1 MAMNFEHSISLMFC
15 SMSIHTR
22 EIVCMV
28 SLQIIKLEYND
39 EGNKLISHL
48 HSSYI
53 HKII

>member
-1 MAMNFEHSISLMFC
+1 M
-15 SMSIHTR
+15 SMSISTR

-28 SLQIIKLEYND
+28 YVQIINLEYND

-53 HKII
+53 HKIL